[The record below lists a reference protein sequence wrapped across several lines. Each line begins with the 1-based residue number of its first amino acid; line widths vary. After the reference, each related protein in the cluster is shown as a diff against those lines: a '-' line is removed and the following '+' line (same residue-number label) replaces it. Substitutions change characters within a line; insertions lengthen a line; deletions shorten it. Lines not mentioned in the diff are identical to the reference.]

1 MKPRHELTLTDIDH
15 TLRALK
21 TIVTDDP
28 REECK
33 DMAIKA
39 ALRVLRAR
47 LALQMGCEEI
57 AVAQMA
63 YAQLI
68 YAEMPE

>member
-1 MKPRHELTLTDIDH
+1 MKPRQELTLAHIDR
-15 TLRALK
+15 TLRAFK
-21 TIVTDDP
+21 TIVTSDP

-57 AVAQMA
+57 AIAHMA

-68 YAEMPE
+68 FEEMPE